1 MTSKNALTPY
11 QEATKVRERFAIT
24 KPPVPVEKI
33 ARGLGAH
40 IRFSPLDD
48 EISGMIYIK
57 SDVPI
62 IGVNSLHRPNRQR
75 FTIAHEI
82 GHLVLHREL
91 MTREVHID
99 KQFNVLRRDNNSTTG
114 IERVEKEA
122 NQFAAELTMP
132 LDFLRRAIGDHVID
146 IDDAEFIKALAQQF
160 KMSEDAMKIRMVNL
174 FLVR

>member
-1 MTSKNALTPY
+1 MTSKSARTPY
-11 QEATKVRERFAIT
+11 QEATKLLEKFDIV
-24 KPPVPVEKI
+24 KPPVQVEKI
-33 ARGLGAH
+33 ARWLDAH

-48 EISGMIYIK
+48 EISGMIYIR
-57 SDVPI
+57 DDIPI

-99 KQFNVLRRDNNSTTG
+99 RQFNVLRRDNKSATG
-114 IERVEKEA
+114 IEKVEKEA

-132 LDFLRRAIGDHVID
+132 LAFLGKAIGDHKID
-146 IDDAEFIKALAQQF
+146 IDDVVFIRALAQQF